1 MEPLQ
6 QSEPDRTIYNEKNRD
21 DQVQEARHDQDEHTR
36 KQRQDRRD
44 MGDGDVHE
52 FSFRGVGANRGGIIA
67 DWVPRVET
75 HRARASSQIRENS
88 PKMPRMRRA
97 FSGTSRRRMH
107 WQPVAPLALPETF
120 SKELPMRNR
129 ILALAALAAA
139 IGSPLAAQAQ
149 SGVTVGRAPVVV
161 DSGPTIAVEQ
171 RPAFRDYVVEQRVP
185 AFRIP
190 DRVVVG
196 ATLPESGV
204 TYYDVPQRF
213 APTTYRYTVVNGE
226 TVLVEPRSRRIVEVM
241 D

>member
-1 MEPLQ
+1 L
-6 QSEPDRTIYNEKNRD
+6 
-21 DQVQEARHDQDEHTR
+21 
-36 KQRQDRRD
+36 RQWR
-44 MGDGDVHE
+44 
-52 FSFRGVGANRGGIIA
+52 F
-67 DWVPRVET
+67 
-75 HRARASSQIRENS
+75 
-88 PKMPRMRRA
+88 PK
-97 FSGTSRRRMH
+97 
-107 WQPVAPLALPETF
+107 TF

-149 SGVTVGRAPVVV
+149 SSVTVGRAPVVV
-161 DSGPTIAVEQ
+161 ESGPTIAVEQ

-213 APTTYRYTVVNGE
+213 GATTYRYTVVNGE